1 MLNWPNNQ
9 VRHKGRKAKNR
20 RMAMEASSDWPK
32 KYRAISRANQQATR
46 AARIACIP
54 CGGRI
59 GQHGPGCAKHGGDR
73 RIDRIKARTIR
84 FVQHTVDF
92 PVEKLSVVERSAL
105 TVKDM
110 PSGNIDL
117 REIRKQRI
125 AIAVNSVYR
134 RKAQR
139 QIHGGHYGNERKSQ
153 DRIRRRVKRTSLIF
167 ITIGRKRGQAPSPET
182 VLVGKLLSRR
192 WSQSPFSAN
201 LFAVKLSGPA

>member
-1 MLNWPNNQ
+1 MSKLSRSIAVTSIQLAIDNNPGSDPFINVYEYQILNL
-9 VRHKGRKAKNR
+9 GKARSAKPYF
-20 RMAMEASSDWPK
+20 S
-32 KYRAISRANQQATR
+32 QQ
-46 AARIACIP
+46 
-54 CGGRI
+54 
-59 GQHGPGCAKHGGDR
+59 
-73 RIDRIKARTIR
+73 DRIKARTIR

-153 DRIRRRVKRTSLIF
+153 NRIRRRVKRTSLIF

-192 WSQSPFSAN
+192 WSQSPFSSDDLAM
-201 LFAVKLSGPA
+201 